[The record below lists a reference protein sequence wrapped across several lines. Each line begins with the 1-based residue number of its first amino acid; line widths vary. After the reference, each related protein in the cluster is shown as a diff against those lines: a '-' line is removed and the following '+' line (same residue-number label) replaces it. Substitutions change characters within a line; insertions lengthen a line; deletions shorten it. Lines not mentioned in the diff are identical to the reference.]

1 MHLSRI
7 GSLKKE
13 QVQQKTN
20 QEWSGWNKSVPV
32 LIFFSFFPSHESSF
46 PKVNLKS
53 DSSLKPITKQQ
64 TPRNDLMRWS
74 WAEPEVFQSLKWCW
88 RRRKRQTTKTIY
100 LLKFRRF
107 ESGWPFLRLTFMTQR
122 WPQRNS
128 CSGWC
133 LGSRVKCKNLRSSV
147 ILRQKRVSWLV
158 ATKMKQ
164 SVWL

>member
-1 MHLSRI
+1 MRQMHLSRI
-7 GSLKKE
+7 GSSKKE

-53 DSSLKPITKQQ
+53 ASSLEPITKQR

-88 RRRKRQTTKTIY
+88 RRRKRQTTKTFY
-100 LLKFRRF
+100 FNWFCWNFDVL
-107 ESGWPFLRLTFMTQR
+107 
-122 WPQRNS
+122 N
-128 CSGWC
+128 
-133 LGSRVKCKNLRSSV
+133 LGDHFWDWLSRPNGGLSEILALADVLDREWSVKIC
-147 ILRQKRVSWLV
+147 V
-158 ATKMKQ
+158 A
-164 SVWL
+164 L